1 MRGLCT
7 SEGEKFKNFFALV
20 QEEVKKKDAIFF
32 LESGDGRDFE
42 YGDLDCADLCG
53 WLVPEA
59 EADEF
64 EAIWKRNPHDLDA
77 LEAWED
83 VLGFAEWEM
92 ADGKIEIRFKF
103 YDKFYD

>member
-20 QEEVKKKDAIFF
+20 QEEAKKKDAIFF

-42 YGDLDCADLCG
+42 YGDLDCADLFG
-53 WLVPEA
+53 WLIPAA

-64 EAIWKRNPHDLDA
+64 EGIWKKNPRDLKA
-77 LEAWED
+77 LDRWYD

-92 ADGKIEIRFKF
+92 GDGKIEIQFNF
-103 YDKFYD
+103 YD

>member
-64 EAIWKRNPHDLDA
+64 EAIWKRNPPA
-77 LEAWED
+77 RPRPWYR
-83 VLGFAEWEM
+83 VFRCFRGSPPCPPV
-92 ADGKIEIRFKF
+92 
-103 YDKFYD
+103 